1 MRRGLRSFD
10 VSLASVAFAFF
21 NSLLVACQFQA
32 APSALRVLRI
42 FWVLPRVPDTSRVD
56 STVVIFEMNCSLNA
70 PQVAAYIDSG
80 EALAKMLLSI
90 LLCISAVRKV
100 VAQIRNF
107 PISPKGIFPI

>member
-1 MRRGLRSFD
+1 VSRRPFPRG
-10 VSLASVAFAFF
+10 
-21 NSLLVACQFQA
+21 
-32 APSALRVLRI
+32 
-42 FWVLPRVPDTSRVD
+42 VLPEPPRGRAVD

-70 PQVAAYIDSG
+70 PQVAAYVDSG

-90 LLCISAVRKV
+90 LLCISAVRKF